1 MDFLTIIW
9 ILLASIIF
17 FLIGQFIGRLKSEKS
32 FKQRL
37 LDARKDATSRSRAIL
52 QGQISEQIAPLFED
66 FKYDI
71 ADVRFIG
78 KPIDFI
84 VFEGLSKGEVERIV
98 FLEVKTSSSKLTKSE
113 KQIKDVVENKKV
125 FFDEYRK

>member
-17 FLIGQFIGRLKSEKS
+17 FLVGQFIGRLKSEKS

-37 LDARKDATSRSRAIL
+37 LEARKDATSRSRAIL

-98 FLEVKTSSSKLTKSE
+98 FLEVKTSSSRLTKSE
-113 KQIKDVVENKKV
+113 KQIKDVVKNKKV